1 MENLRETL
9 NKHLNS
15 YNLNTVHTQPT
26 PVLTAT
32 FIIPAIN
39 SEETIAS
46 SIEAISKQSYR
57 DRISEV
63 IVIDD
68 ASTDSTKQKLL
79 FLKKVYKNTLNIKIY
94 SNRKR
99 RYSAY
104 CRNKGLLNAS
114 GDIICFID
122 SDIIIPPNYLEVHL
136 LTHQTIEN
144 CITFSFRKDT
154 DSIKYEELS
163 FPILEQTEDFR
174 ETIVSNNND
183 LKDVFFSL
191 GSNTTLA
198 DLCLTCAVTYKR
210 ADLIRVKGCP
220 NNFVGWGYN
229 DTAIAAKVISQN
241 NVVIPLKN
249 VNVYHKKHP
258 PRSGNDAEKM
268 KEYLNNRTR
277 YEILLNLPINKTF
290 HFNIKSLD
298 IYGRANI
305 GV

>member
-1 MENLRETL
+1 MENLREAL
-9 NKHLNS
+9 NKHINS
-15 YNLNTVHTQPT
+15 YNLETVPYQIASA
-26 PVLTAT
+26 LTAT

-79 FLKKVYKNTLNIKIY
+79 ILKKLYRNKLNIRIL

-104 CRNKGLLNAS
+104 CRNKGIKNAK

-122 SDIIIPPNYLEVHL
+122 SDIIIPPNYLEVHV
-136 LTHQTIEN
+136 LTHQKIEN
-144 CITFSFRKDT
+144 SITFSFRKDT
-154 DSIKYEELS
+154 DSFIYKDLP
-163 FPILEQTEDFR
+163 FPIQGQTGDFR
-174 ETIVSNNND
+174 EKIVSDNNN
-183 LKDVFFSL
+183 LKGVSFSL
-191 GSNTTLA
+191 GGNTTLA
-198 DLCLTCAVTYKR
+198 DLCLTCSVTYKR
-210 ADLIRVKGCP
+210 IDLISVKGCP
-220 NNFVGWGYN
+220 DNFVGWGYN

-249 VNVYHKKHP
+249 VSVYHKKHS
-258 PRSGNDAEKM
+258 PRSGNDTEKM
-268 KEYLNNRTR
+268 KEYLKNRTR
-277 YEILLNLPINKTF
+277 YETLLNLPINKTF
-290 HFNIKSLD
+290 HFNIKSLN
-298 IYGRANI
+298 IYG
-305 GV
+305 